1 VFLFHDTYKP
11 LLFKTYKLPSP
22 YHFTRTHSVQ
32 ELLDMLE
39 KLLKDIHDK
48 TSAIVMESG
57 MQAASGFL
65 VYPKGFMK
73 SVYEMAKHYG
83 VLFIADEVAT
93 GFGRT
98 GSMFYVEQEGICP
111 DFMALGKGIT
121 GGYMPLAATLTTKEI
136 YEAFLGEYEELKH
149 FFHGHTY
156 TGNNLACAVALKN
169 IEIFEEENVLG
180 LLKEKIDYLEKR
192 LKEFESLKHVKETRQ
207 LGFMAAIEL
216 AKDKK
221 EPYEIKER
229 IGFKVANYAK
239 KKGVFL
245 RPLGNNMILVMP
257 LSISFEEM
265 DKVLDVLYES
275 IKAITESL

>member
-1 VFLFHDTYKP
+1 
-11 LLFKTYKLPSP
+11 
-22 YHFTRTHSVQ
+22 
-32 ELLDMLE
+32 MLE

-73 SVYEMAKHYG
+73 SVYEIAKHYG

-192 LKEFESLKHVKETRQ
+192 PKRV
-207 LGFMAAIEL
+207 
-216 AKDKK
+216 
-221 EPYEIKER
+221 
-229 IGFKVANYAK
+229 
-239 KKGVFL
+239 
-245 RPLGNNMILVMP
+245 
-257 LSISFEEM
+257 
-265 DKVLDVLYES
+265 
-275 IKAITESL
+275 